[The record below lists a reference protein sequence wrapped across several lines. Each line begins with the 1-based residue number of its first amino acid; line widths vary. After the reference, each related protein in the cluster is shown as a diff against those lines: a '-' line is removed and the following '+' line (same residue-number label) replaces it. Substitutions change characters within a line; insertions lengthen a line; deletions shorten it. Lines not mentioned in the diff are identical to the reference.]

1 MPVATTNGIGL
12 PREAGAALVT
22 VVLLAPGVGGLGCA
36 TDSGTSASDEETAEA
51 REPERRSSSD
61 AEGEDT
67 AEADE
72 TDEPAKIGREELNAT
87 FESLRDALESS
98 DLADK
103 WNDADESEDAILVAV
118 LPFRD
123 EVGEPSRVSVS
134 TFPTKFE
141 TYLVNEMPVS
151 VVNMRAQSE
160 LIQQEQEDDDVS
172 FAESIRR
179 AGVDYVLTGTLSHAP
194 DGDAY
199 RVKLRAYRVDEG
211 TVAFETTAPLT
222 ANPD

>member
-1 MPVATTNGIGL
+1 MPVATTDGIGP
-12 PREAGAALVT
+12 PRGAGAVLVT
-22 VVLLAPGVGGLGCA
+22 VVLLAPCVGGLGCA

-51 REPERRSSSD
+51 REPEPGESSD
-61 AEGEDT
+61 NEGEET
-67 AEADE
+67 AGGDE
-72 TDEPAKIGREELNAT
+72 TDEAATIGREELNAT
-87 FESLRDALESS
+87 FETLRDALESS
-98 DLADK
+98 DLADT
-103 WNDADESEDAILVAV
+103 WNDADDSDAILVAV
-118 LPFRD
+118 VPFRD

-160 LIQQEQEDDDVS
+160 LVQQEEEDVS

-194 DGDAY
+194 EGAPY

-211 TVAFETTAPLT
+211 TVAFETTATLT